1 MPGSVEAGQAG
12 SAEERLME
20 RILVGVDGSSHSL
33 HALRWAAGLAEHAG
47 LELVAGRV
55 YVPTETQLAEAV
67 GKGPALREEHLAELR
82 QWCESLAGGCPTRD
96 CVLLDGEPPEALI
109 DGAKQRGADMLVV
122 GARGAGGFAHL
133 LIGSVAHQLTR
144 HTTLPLAVVPP
155 SAGLAIDRLVVGN
168 EGSQGGAAAVDLA
181 ADLAPLLEVPVTA
194 VYAYDPKAEDRPLG
208 DPPQWHAQAEERV
221 LGWAAPITRTGTALD
236 VYVDHDPNCHPVPA
250 LEHALEQHPG
260 SVAVL
265 GTRGRGGFLGLRLGR
280 VPIQLIDSTSHAIIL
295 VPVPTL

>member
-1 MPGSVEAGQAG
+1 
-12 SAEERLME
+12 ME
-20 RILVGVDGSSHSL
+20 RIFVGVDGSSHSL
-33 HALRWAAGLAEHAG
+33 HALQWAAGLAEHGG

-55 YVPTETQLAEAV
+55 YAPTETELAEGV
-67 GKGPALREEHLAELR
+67 SKGPALRDEHLGQLR
-82 QWCESLAGGCPTRD
+82 QWCESLAAGCTTRE
-96 CVLLDGEPPEALI
+96 CVLLDGDPPEALLKAAI
-109 DGAKQRGADMLVV
+109 ERGSDLLVV

-168 EGSQGGAAAVDLA
+168 EGSAGGTAAASLT
-181 ADLAPLLEVPVTA
+181 ADLAQLLKVPVTA
-194 VYAYDPKAEDRPLG
+194 VYAYDPKAESRPLD
-208 DPPQWHAQAEERV
+208 DPLRWHARAEEQVRD
-221 LGWAAPITRTGTALD
+221 WAAPIARTATSLD

-250 LEHALEQHPG
+250 LEHTLNENGG

-295 VPVPTL
+295 VPAATS

>member
-1 MPGSVEAGQAG
+1 LPGPAKAGQAG
-12 SAEERLME
+12 SEEERLME
-20 RILVGVDGSSHSL
+20 RILVGVDGSPHSL

-55 YVPTETQLAEAV
+55 YAPTETQLAEAL
-67 GKGPALREEHLAELR
+67 GEGPGLREEHLAELR

-96 CVLLDGEPPEALI
+96 CVLLDGDPPEALI

-168 EGSQGGAAAVDLA
+168 EGSQGGAAAVGLTA
-181 ADLAPLLEVPVTA
+181 ELAPLLEVPVTA
-194 VYAYDPKAEDRPLG
+194 VYAYDTKAESQPFQ
-208 DPPQWHAQAEERV
+208 DPAQWHALAEERV
-221 LGWAAPITRTGTALD
+221 RGWAAPITQTGSALD
-236 VYVDHDPNCHPVPA
+236 VYIDRDPNCHPVPA
-250 LEHALEQHPG
+250 LEHALERRPG

-295 VPVPTL
+295 VPAATT